1 MDPLSSLDNIAE
13 LIRRRVFE
21 TSSNKIDKS
30 YSDQL
35 SQARQKHAIA
45 KEKTAESVRLKIV
58 KEVKAIDSHDSKKNQ
73 KTMGIFVENVLL
85 WQFGDNLINDP
96 NFINLVDDV
105 GSALLKEPS
114 IIDQLNKLMSN

>member
-1 MDPLSSLDNIAE
+1 MDPLGSLDSIAE
-13 LIRRRVFE
+13 LIRRRVSE
-21 TSSNKIDKS
+21 AKSNNIDKT
-30 YSDQL
+30 YSDKL

-58 KEVKAIDSHDSKKNQ
+58 KEVKAIDSHDSKKPQ

-85 WQFGDNLINDP
+85 WQFGEDLINDP

-105 GSALLKEPS
+105 SSALLKETS
-114 IIDQLNKLMSN
+114 IIDELNKFVSS